1 MDASRHF
8 VKDGLSINELPI
20 GYFCHKDVVLL
31 EVPKGEAE
39 GITKEDLEPYAAIL
53 AQVSFAFLCTE
64 FEKYR
69 TENPLIYQNEEP

>member
-20 GYFCHKDVVLL
+20 GYFCHKDVVLF

-39 GITKEDLEPYAAIL
+39 GITKEDLKPMPIFY
-53 AQVSFAFLCTE
+53 QKFFAF
-64 FEKYR
+64 
-69 TENPLIYQNEEP
+69 